1 MQNTTKIVKVLKT
14 FNIWFLWKKIRW
26 VFPEKH
32 EFLKI
37 AKDSKIVENCVW
49 NITISQNVPFSPKN
63 WWIFW
68 RKMNNLKI
76 AKDSK
81 IVVECDWN
89 ITISQNV
96 PFFPKNWWTFWKKM
110 IILKIGKSS
119 KVVTECDRNSE
130 SSQIVQNVI
139 FLKKIRWT
147 LPEKTWIFENRY
159 G

>member
-1 MQNTTKIVKVLKT
+1 
-14 FNIWFLWKKIRW
+14 
-26 VFPEKH
+26 
-32 EFLKI
+32 
-37 AKDSKIVENCVW
+37 
-49 NITISQNVPFSPKN
+49 
-63 WWIFW
+63 
-68 RKMNNLKI
+68 MNNLKI

-96 PFFPKNWWTFWKKM
+96 PFFPKNWWTFRKKM

-130 SSQIVQNVI
+130 SSQNVQNVI
-139 FLKKIRWT
+139 FLKKIRWIF
-147 LPEKTWIFENRY
+147 PEKTWIFENRY